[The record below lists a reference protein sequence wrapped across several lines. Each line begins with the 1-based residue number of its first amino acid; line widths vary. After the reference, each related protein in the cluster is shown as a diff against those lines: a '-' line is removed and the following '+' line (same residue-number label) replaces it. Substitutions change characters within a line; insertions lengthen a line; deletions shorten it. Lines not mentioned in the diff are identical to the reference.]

1 VTAARKDGSVRIKL
15 TISREEHPAMFEAL
29 ASIRNPRRRTGRLKE
44 LVVKALTL
52 EQVGATAALGP
63 LLLDRC
69 PSRRRSRQRTRKRRP
84 SGHSSCIDAGVGR
97 VHDLNRA
104 AD

>member
-1 VTAARKDGSVRIKL
+1 MTAARKDGSVRIKL

-52 EQVGATAALGP
+52 EQVGATAALAGLVIVAASLALSSRRCGP
-63 LLLDRC
+63 
-69 PSRRRSRQRTRKRRP
+69 RRSRLSSRSSAAFRFRCVSRRLD
-84 SGHSSCIDAGVGR
+84 CA
-97 VHDLNRA
+97 
-104 AD
+104 

>member
-44 LVVKALTL
+44 
-52 EQVGATAALGP
+52 
-63 LLLDRC
+63 
-69 PSRRRSRQRTRKRRP
+69 RQRSSVRFFPTVPVQALLPAAKPQGQALRP
-84 SGHSSCIDAGVGR
+84 LQSH
-97 VHDLNRA
+97 
-104 AD
+104 

>member
-1 VTAARKDGSVRIKL
+1 VNAGRKDGTVRIKL

-52 EQVGATAALGP
+52 EQVGATAVLGP
-63 LLLDRC
+63 RLLDGAR
-69 PSRRRSRQRTRKRRP
+69 PDVAPGGETTR
-84 SGHSSCIDAGVGR
+84 AGP
-97 VHDLNRA
+97 A
-104 AD
+104 ATPVALMLEWDESTT

>member
-1 VTAARKDGSVRIKL
+1 MTAARKDGSVRIKL

-52 EQVGATAALGP
+52 EQVGATAILGP
-63 LLLDRC
+63 LLPDGA
-69 PSRRRSRQRTRKRRP
+69 RP
-84 SGHSSCIDAGVGR
+84 GVAPGGEAAMAGPPATPVALMLEWDESST
-97 VHDLNRA
+97 
-104 AD
+104 

>member
-1 VTAARKDGSVRIKL
+1 VNAGRKDGTVRIKL

-29 ASIRNPRRRTGRLKE
+29 VSIRNPRRRTGRLKE

-63 LLLDRC
+63 VLLDAARPGVATGGDATRAC
-69 PSRRRSRQRTRKRRP
+69 PPATSV
-84 SGHSSCIDAGVGR
+84 SSMLEWDESTT
-97 VHDLNRA
+97 
-104 AD
+104 

>member
-1 VTAARKDGSVRIKL
+1 MTAARKDGSVRIKL

-63 LLLDRC
+63 LLLDGA
-69 PSRRRSRQRTRKRRP
+69 RP
-84 SGHSSCIDAGVGR
+84 GVAPGSEPASAGPPATPVASMLEW
-97 VHDLNRA
+97 DESTT
-104 AD
+104 

>member
-1 VTAARKDGSVRIKL
+1 VNAGRKDGTVRIKL

-52 EQVGATAALGP
+52 EQVGATAVLGP
-63 LLLDRC
+63 LLLDGARTGVA
-69 PSRRRSRQRTRKRRP
+69 PEGETARVAPPATPVASMLEWDESR
-84 SGHSSCIDAGVGR
+84 A
-97 VHDLNRA
+97 
-104 AD
+104 

>member
-1 VTAARKDGSVRIKL
+1 MNAGQKDGTVRIKL

-52 EQVGATAALGP
+52 ELVGATPVLGP
-63 LLLDRC
+63 L
-69 PSRRRSRQRTRKRRP
+69 RP
-84 SGHSSCIDAGVGR
+84 DGARPGVAPGSETARAGPPATPVALMLEW
-97 VHDLNRA
+97 DESTT
-104 AD
+104 

>member
-1 VTAARKDGSVRIKL
+1 MNSARSDGAVRIKL

-52 EQVGATAALGP
+52 EQVGATAVLDPP
-63 LLLDRC
+63 LPDGA
-69 PSRRRSRQRTRKRRP
+69 RP
-84 SGHSSCIDAGVGR
+84 GIAAGGETA
-97 VHDLNRA
+97 RA
-104 AD
+104 SPPATSVSLMLEWDESTT

>member
-1 VTAARKDGSVRIKL
+1 MVRIKL

-52 EQVGATAALGP
+52 EQVGATAVLGP
-63 LLLDRC
+63 LLRDGAHPGVAPGGEAAR
-69 PSRRRSRQRTRKRRP
+69 
-84 SGHSSCIDAGVGR
+84 AGPP
-97 VHDLNRA
+97 A
-104 AD
+104 ASVTSMLEWDESTT

>member
-1 VTAARKDGSVRIKL
+1 MNAGRKDGTVRMKL

-63 LLLDRC
+63 LLLDRAFGDLTLAF
-69 PSRRRSRQRTRKRRP
+69 PS
-84 SGHSSCIDAGVGR
+84 
-97 VHDLNRA
+97 LNGCQLFLVI
-104 AD
+104 

>member
-1 VTAARKDGSVRIKL
+1 MNAGRKEGTVRIKL

-52 EQVGATAALGP
+52 EQVGATAGLGP
-63 LLLDRC
+63 LLLDGAR
-69 PSRRRSRQRTRKRRP
+69 PGVTPGGDTTR
-84 SGHSSCIDAGVGR
+84 AGPPATSV
-97 VHDLNRA
+97 DLMLEW
-104 AD
+104 DESTT

>member
-1 VTAARKDGSVRIKL
+1 MNAGRKDGTVRMKL

-63 LLLDRC
+63 LLLDGA
-69 PSRRRSRQRTRKRRP
+69 RP
-84 SGHSSCIDAGVGR
+84 GVVPGGETARAGSPATPVALMLEW
-97 VHDLNRA
+97 DESTT
-104 AD
+104 

>member
-1 VTAARKDGSVRIKL
+1 MTAARKDGSVRIKL

-52 EQVGATAALGP
+52 EQVGQMA
-63 LLLDRC
+63 
-69 PSRRRSRQRTRKRRP
+69 RRGDFASADDFMGK
-84 SGHSSCIDAGVGR
+84 
-97 VHDLNRA
+97 HDLPPQA
-104 AD
+104 LIFLL